1 MLSLIYVSTAR
12 VPITDSMVESLAA
25 EAAKN
30 NSQHQITG
38 LLAYNSRSFM
48 QLLEGEG
55 DTVLA
60 TMHAIER
67 DSRHENIVY
76 IRQDSRFGR
85 ECPEWS
91 MRSLITPVTGIGSV
105 KVFTGALPS
114 TMEMDT
120 KILFSSFA
128 SALSASGATRH
139 AENEQDFRDRD
150 SAASND

>member
-1 MLSLIYVSTAR
+1 MLSLIYVSTAT

-25 EAAKN
+25 NAAKN
-30 NSQHQITG
+30 NAQHQITG

-67 DSRHENIVY
+67 DTRHENIVY

-85 ECPEWS
+85 ECPDWA
-91 MRSLITPVTGIGSV
+91 MRSLITQVTGIGSV

-139 AENEQDFRDRD
+139 AENEQDFRGRD